1 MTELAAAVRTEAPP
15 PPGSPP
21 ARRLTRR
28 RWRDSRLL
36 VGVLLV
42 LVSVVVG
49 ARLFASADSTQQW
62 VVARGDLPAGHVVVT
77 GDLGTVSAR
86 LSGSTSGR
94 YYPGARLGDLT
105 GATLARPVN
114 AGEFVSGGDFAGKD
128 RPATRLVPVIVKAG
142 RLPVLEPGD
151 HVDVYVFQTGA
162 AGAGQTG
169 GDTAGSGGDAGR
181 SGGGTTPAAPVA
193 GSGAETLALHD
204 VEFVE
209 VEKLASGDRSITL
222 RVPIDGAIQAVA
234 ASQSER
240 VDVVK
245 LERDARGGV
254 GAAGPTT
261 AAGFGR

>member
-1 MTELAAAVRTEAPP
+1 MTELAAGVRPETAAPP
-15 PPGSPP
+15 ASPP

-49 ARLFASADSTQQW
+49 ARLFASADSSRQW
-62 VVARGDLPAGHVVVT
+62 VVARGDLPAGHVVVA

-86 LSGSTSGR
+86 LDGATSGR

-114 AGEFVSGGDFAGKD
+114 AGEFVSGGDFAGRD
-128 RPATRLVPVIVKAG
+128 RTATRLVPVIVKAG
-142 RLPVLEPGD
+142 RLPALEPGD
-151 HVDVYVFQTGA
+151 HVDVYVFQAGASAGGA
-162 AGAGQTG
+162 AQTG
-169 GDTAGSGGDAGR
+169 GPGGGSGAAN
-181 SGGGTTPAAPVA
+181 STTTPAAPAA

-222 RVPIDGAIQAVA
+222 RVPIDGAIAAVA

-245 LERDARGGV
+245 LERDANGGV
-254 GAAGPTT
+254 GATGPTST
-261 AAGFGR
+261 AGYGR

>member
-1 MTELAAAVRTEAPP
+1 MTELAAAVRPEASAPP
-15 PPGSPP
+15 TSPP
-21 ARRLTRR
+21 ARRITRR

-49 ARLFASADSTQQW
+49 ARLFATADSSRQW
-62 VVARGDLPAGHVVVT
+62 VVARGDLPAGHVVVA

-86 LSGSTSGR
+86 LDGTTSGR
-94 YYPGARLGDLT
+94 YYPGARVGDLT

-114 AGEFVSGGDFAGKD
+114 AGEFVSGGDFAGRD

-142 RLPVLEPGD
+142 RLPALESGD
-151 HVDVYVFQTGA
+151 HVDIYVFQAGA
-162 AGAGQTG
+162 AAAGGTP
-169 GDTAGSGGDAGR
+169 AGTSGGDAT
-181 SGGGTTPAAPVA
+181 GTNGTNGTAAPAVGA
-193 GSGAETLALHD
+193 GAETLALHD

-209 VEKLASGDRSITL
+209 MEKLASGDRSITL
-222 RVPIDGAIQAVA
+222 RVPIDGAIGAVA

-245 LERDARGGV
+245 LERDASGGV
-254 GAAGPTT
+254 GASGPTT
-261 AAGFGR
+261 TAGFGR